1 VDFRAFSWPQ
11 YLGLGSWF
19 RSESDRNSP
28 PMTRMSADGDPAF
41 ATPFDTAQ
49 ALTERGTRTHK
60 RLSWIG
66 SPSRHPQIRFNPR
79 DPIRLRSGLSL
90 SNGCG
95 KWLGYSFRAFRAS
108 SWQSRFV
115 SMSRSPTS
123 QKKVATNATS
133 DPVNRMPG
141 TIARAL
147 LSHGELPASGPN
159 SAIPAIRR
167 HSGVRTYK

>member
-79 DPIRLRSGLSL
+79 DPIRLRSGPESVERLREMA
-90 SNGCG
+90 
-95 KWLGYSFRAFRAS
+95 WLFFSCVS
-108 SWQSRFV
+108 CLFV
-115 SMSRSPTS
+115 
-123 QKKVATNATS
+123 
-133 DPVNRMPG
+133 
-141 TIARAL
+141 
-147 LSHGELPASGPN
+147 
-159 SAIPAIRR
+159 AIPIRVDVALADFSKEGSDKR
-167 HSGVRTYK
+167 DERSGEQNAGDNCASPAKPWRTSGIRAE